1 MSGGGESE
9 RMAMIKER
17 VERVV
22 DRWNPYPEPM
32 SPGYSEAERTFR
44 LHAFKDMQYLLAE
57 CARLE
62 SKNRG
67 R

>member
-1 MSGGGESE
+1 MSRGDPE
-9 RMAMIKER
+9 RMKVIRER
-17 VERVV
+17 VKQVV
-22 DRWNPYPEPM
+22 DLWNPYPEPM
-32 SPGYSEAERTFR
+32 SPGYSEAERSFSR
-44 LHAFKDMQYLLAE
+44 HAFEDIQYLLAE